1 MKRLNLTAMWSRRY
15 MAGVTGSYDL
25 IFWEPNPGAMDP
37 TSTVSNICSAADPVL
52 GLIGGFVQVKNIKLK

>member
-1 MKRLNLTAMWSRRY
+1 

-25 IFWEPNPGAMDP
+25 IFWETNPGAMDP